1 MLENERN
8 VAVEAVTRA
17 ASLCQSVRE
26 SLISAETIAKMDKS
40 PVTVA
45 DFGAQ
50 AVIISAIKEA
60 FPSDPI
66 VAEENTGA
74 ICGDDAQALRE
85 KILGHVQ
92 AVLPKMTEKMM
103 LDAIDGGQYRGGG
116 RGRFWT
122 LDPID
127 GTKGFIR
134 GDQYAIALALIEDGE
149 VVLGVLGCPNL
160 PLEGLGN
167 GDSPHGVILTARRGE
182 GAVLLDMATGVSRQ
196 IMVSE
201 EDDPAQAVFCESF
214 ESGHTAQGASAE
226 IVHDLGVDVAP
237 ARIDSQ
243 CKYAVVARG
252 EAGVYMRLP
261 TRADYEEKI
270 WDHAA
275 GVIVVEEAGGRV
287 TDARGEPLDFTQ
299 GRTLRKNKG
308 VLASNGLL
316 HDAVVAAIKK
326 ALPELG

>member
-1 MLENERN
+1 MLEKEYT
-8 VAVEAVTRA
+8 VAVEAVTQAATLCQAVR
-17 ASLCQSVRE
+17 ASLV
-26 SLISAETIAKMDKS
+26 SAETIDKMDKS

-50 AVIISAIKEA
+50 AVIISALKAA
-60 FPSDPI
+60 FPDDPI
-66 VAEENTGA
+66 VAEENTAA
-74 ICGDDAQALRE
+74 ICGDDSQQMRE
-85 KILGHVQ
+85 KILSYVQ
-92 AVLPKMTEKMM
+92 DVLPTMTEKTM

-116 RGRFWT
+116 NGRFWT

-149 VVLGVLGCPNL
+149 VIFGVLGCPNL
-160 PLEGLGN
+160 PVEALGSS
-167 GDSPHGVILTARRGE
+167 DSPRGVILTARRGE
-182 GAVLLDMATGVSRQ
+182 GAVLKDMETGISRQ

-201 EDDPAQAVFCESF
+201 EDDPALAVFCESF

-237 ARIDSQ
+237 ARLDSQ

-287 TDARGEPLDFTQ
+287 TDARGNPLDFTQ
-299 GRTLRKNKG
+299 GRTLRNNKG
-308 VLASNGLL
+308 VLATNGLL
-316 HDAVVAAIKK
+316 HHAVIAATKK